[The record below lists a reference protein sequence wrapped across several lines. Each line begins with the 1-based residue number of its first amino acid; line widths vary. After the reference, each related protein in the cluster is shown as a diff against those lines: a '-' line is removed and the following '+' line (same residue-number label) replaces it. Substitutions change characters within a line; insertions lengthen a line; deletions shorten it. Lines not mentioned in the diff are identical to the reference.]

1 MKKIFRKETLIALFI
16 IVEISAVILTVYFL
30 SKLIFLSYTFT
41 FLTFITSLY
50 ILSTE
55 QSPEYKLTKLIPML
69 IFPHY
74 GGIFYLIFRIKKKI
88 KREIS
93 CNFISTVPEASLLMN
108 SGFPLCSSAESR
120 YFSDSEELFLCM
132 LEKINAARS
141 FIYIEFFIIAEGKA
155 LDMLLPVLRK
165 KADEGVTVKIIYDA
179 AGSMYTRP
187 ADFEAGLHKIDIEAL
202 GYNPLNPLKL
212 NRINCRDHRKILVID
227 GKYAF
232 TGGINI
238 SDEYMNYRLRFG
250 LWKDTGV
257 MVSGKAAESFT
268 EMFEKLYYSI
278 KNKKDSIPDEKKP
291 YPLPDEKY
299 LCVPFCDFSFDRR
312 KTGLRLY
319 LSLINRARRS
329 VFITTP
335 YLVCDDEILN
345 SLCSAAECG
354 VDVRI
359 ILPGVPDKKYVNF
372 ITKSHY
378 CRLISGGVKI
388 YEFKKGF
395 IHSKTIV
402 ADEEKAVV
410 GTINLDY
417 RSFSETLECGCFFTE
432 KAIVS
437 EVYHDFTE
445 TLRESVLISLQE
457 CRKESFFVKVARGFL
472 KLLEPLM

>member
-1 MKKIFRKETLIALFI
+1 MKKIFRKETLIALLI
-16 IVEISAVILTVYFL
+16 IIEIFAVILTVYFL
-30 SKLIFLSYTFT
+30 TRLPVLSIGFVA
-41 FLTFITSLY
+41 FTFITTLY

-69 IFPHY
+69 VFPHY
-74 GGIFYLIFRIKKKI
+74 GGIFYLIFNVSKKK
-88 KREIS
+88 REEIS
-93 CNFISTVPEASLLMN
+93 CSNISEVPEASLLMN
-108 SGFPLCSSAESR
+108 SGFYPCSSPESR
-120 YFSDSEELFLCM
+120 YFSDSEELFLSM
-132 LEKINAARS
+132 LEKINTARS

-155 LDMLLPVLRK
+155 LDMLLSALQK
-165 KADEGVTVKIIYDA
+165 KSDEGVTVKIIYDA
-179 AGSMYTRP
+179 AGSMYTKP
-187 ADFEAGLHKIDIEAL
+187 ANFTKRLQDMGIEAL

-238 SDEYMNYRLRFG
+238 SDEYMNYKLRFG
-250 LWKDTGV
+250 LWKDTGI

-278 KNKKDSIPDEKKP
+278 KNEKGSIPTQKKP
-291 YPLPDEKY
+291 YRLPEENE
-299 LCVPFCDFSFDRR
+299 LCISFCDSTLDRR

-319 LSLINRARRS
+319 LSLINRARKS
-329 VFITTP
+329 IFITTP
-335 YLVCDDEILN
+335 YLICDDEILN
-345 SLCSAAECG
+345 SLCSAAESG

-359 ILPGVPDKKYVNF
+359 ILPGIPDKKYVNF

-378 CRLISGGVKI
+378 SRLISGGVKI
-388 YEFKKGF
+388 YEFEKGF

-402 ADEEKAVV
+402 ADMEKAVV

-432 KAIVS
+432 ESIVS
-437 EVYHDFTE
+437 EVYLDFTE
-445 TLRESVLISLQE
+445 TLRESVLISLQA
-457 CRKESFFVKVARGFL
+457 CRRESFFVKVARGFL
-472 KLLEPLM
+472 KLFEPLM

>member
-1 MKKIFRKETLIALFI
+1 MKKIFRKETLIALLI
-16 IVEISAVILTVYFL
+16 IIEIFAVILAVHFL
-30 SKLIFLSYTFT
+30 SRLPILSVSFKA
-41 FLTFITSLY
+41 LTFITSLY

-74 GGIFYLIFRIKKKI
+74 GGIFYLIFKVSKKK
-88 KREIS
+88 REEIS
-93 CNFISTVPEASLLMN
+93 CSNISEVPEASLLMN
-108 SGFPLCSSAESR
+108 SGFSLCSSPESR
-120 YFSDSEELFLCM
+120 YFSDSKELFLSM
-132 LEKINAARS
+132 LEKINTARS

-155 LDMLLPVLRK
+155 LDMLLSALRK
-165 KADEGVTVKIIYDA
+165 KVSEGVNVKIIYDY
-179 AGSMYTRP
+179 AGSMYTKP
-187 ADFEAGLHKIDIEAL
+187 ANFTKRLQDMGIEVL
-202 GYNPLNPLKL
+202 EYNPVSPLRL
-212 NRINCRDHRKILVID
+212 NRINCRDHRKILVVD

-238 SDEYMNYRLRFG
+238 SDEYMNYKLRFG

-268 EMFEKLYYSI
+268 DMFEKLYHSI
-278 KNKKDSIPDEKKP
+278 NKESGGIPAEKKP
-291 YPLPDEKY
+291 YLLPEENE
-299 LCVPFCDFSFDRR
+299 LCVPFCDSPLDRR

-319 LSLINRARRS
+319 LSLINRARKS

-335 YLVCDDEILN
+335 YLICDDEILN
-345 SLCSAAECG
+345 SLCSAAACG
-354 VDVRI
+354 VDVKI
-359 ILPGVPDKKYVNF
+359 ILPGIPDKKYVNF

-378 CRLISGGVKI
+378 RRLIQGGVKI

-402 ADEEKAVV
+402 TDKKKAIV

-432 KAIVS
+432 EGIVS

-445 TLRESVLISLQE
+445 TLNESVQIKLQD
-457 CRKESFFVKVARGFL
+457 CRNESFFVKVARGFL
-472 KLLEPLM
+472 KLFEPLM